1 MGLLALTPAVVAFP
15 VVVFLTYY
23 LCVGIRRALAFALA
37 GALPLGA
44 VAIWLDTGGAHGTC
58 GTGCLGRQD
67 AAPVAWWLALAW
79 LLGVAAGILMG
90 NWRDRAAA
98 TKSRAA
104 AAPHGA

>member
-1 MGLLALTPAVVAFP
+1 MLALAPAVIAFP
-15 VVVFLTYY
+15 VVVFVTYF
-23 LCVGIRRALAFALA
+23 LCVGIRRALAFALV

-58 GTGCLGRQD
+58 GSGCLGRQD

-79 LLGVAAGILMG
+79 LLGVAGGILMG
-90 NWRDRAAA
+90 NWRDRSM
-98 TKSRAA
+98 KSRAA